1 MSILLFLIFKNTTNI
16 ISDLL
21 SPMTNSM
28 QEKLFKIRRKFKDV
42 LAHGNFEDYVVSKGE
57 NGKYSINLERK
68 LLI

>member
-1 MSILLFLIFKNTTNI
+1 
-16 ISDLL
+16 
-21 SPMTNSM
+21 M